1 MKRLKTF
8 LADDQG
14 AVTVD
19 WVVLVAAGVA
29 LTLAALNAFGT
40 SMGSLATD
48 IFNNMNLSLF
58 S

>member
-1 MKRLKTF
+1 MKRLKSF

-29 LTLAALNAFGT
+29 LTLAVLNIFGT
-40 SMGSLATD
+40 SMNSLATD
-48 IFNNMNLSLF
+48 IFNNMSLF
-58 S
+58 L